1 MEITCCPI
9 TEEHLEGEVGLR
21 ALREVIATELF
32 EERGGPL
39 FLAEAGRTTID
50 TMLQTIAAGQ
60 AHLLGAFSD
69 GGFTEG
75 ASSEGAS
82 SEGAFSDGELGDGA
96 LVGWAYVRLHT
107 LPDNRIL
114 GIIDELAVHP
124 DGRQIGAGELLLE
137 HVLAWCRTKEC
148 IGVDSYALPGARE
161 TKNFFETFGMKARLL
176 TVHVPLLDPA
186 VPLRVA
192 SQATHANQEN
202 QATVSTATPA

>member
-39 FLAEAGRTTID
+39 FLAEAGRTTIE

-69 GGFTEG
+69 GAVGDGAFTEG
-75 ASSEGAS
+75 ALG
-82 SEGAFSDGELGDGA
+82 DGELGDGA

-176 TVHVPLLDPA
+176 TVHVPLSDPA

-192 SQATHANQEN
+192 IQATHAIQEN